1 MHRLLPAAIAALTL
15 AAAVAHAGGH
25 EQPPAGEHAGHGSH
39 GHNMSPEQMEALR
52 KRIPLY
58 DRYTDE
64 QIMFFMGRMEDV
76 EGWMT
81 SEESRWVVTGT
92 RAGKV
97 GILALAH
104 GFKEPGNTQFRAAFQ
119 DVAAEYPAT
128 YALGMAMMTSD
139 PIAAA
144 IRKLEAA
151 GAETIIVM
159 PVTTA
164 DNSTLTRQWDYIFGK
179 IDEPAYLETATVSS
193 SAKLVWTPTPT
204 ASPIIADIM
213 LAHAKEL
220 STDPANET
228 VVILGHGPQS
238 KEDND
243 KELAILARHADY
255 IKSKGGFAEVIYANV
270 QDDAPPEVRA
280 ANVAALRARAQAAA
294 DKGHHVIAVHTQ
306 LTQSSVVRRLAAD
319 IGGIADLNPRGLMEH
334 PRFKDWINAQIM
346 AARQD

>member
-1 MHRLLPAAIAALTL
+1 MKTFIPAAIAALTL
-15 AAAVAHAGGH
+15 VAGTALAGGH
-25 EQPPAGEHAGHGSH
+25 DQAAASEHAGHGSH
-39 GHNMSPEQMEALR
+39 GHSMSPEQMKALR

-64 QIMFFMGRMEDV
+64 QIMFFMGRMENI

-81 SEESRWVVTGT
+81 SDERRWVVQGT
-92 RAGKV
+92 REGKI

-119 DVAAEYPAT
+119 EVAAEYPTT

-144 IRKLEAA
+144 IRKLEEA
-151 GAETIIVM
+151 GAEKIIIM

-164 DNSTLTRQWDYIFGK
+164 DNSSLTRQWDYIFGK
-179 IDEPAYLETATVSS
+179 IDEPAYLDTPVVKS
-193 SAKLVWTPTPT
+193 SAELIWAPTPT
-204 ASPIIADIM
+204 ASPIVADIM

-228 VVILGHGPQS
+228 VVIMGHGPQS
-238 KEDND
+238 KEDNE
-243 KELAILARHADY
+243 KELAILAKHAAY
-255 IKSKGGFAEVIYANV
+255 IKSQGGFADVIFANV

-280 ANVAALRARAQAAA
+280 ANVEAIRARAQAAA

-306 LTQSSVVRRLAAD
+306 LTQSSVVNRLKTD
-319 IGGIADLNPRGLMEH
+319 IGGIADLNPRGLTEH
-334 PRFKDWINAQIM
+334 PRFKDWINEQIALAQN
-346 AARQD
+346 